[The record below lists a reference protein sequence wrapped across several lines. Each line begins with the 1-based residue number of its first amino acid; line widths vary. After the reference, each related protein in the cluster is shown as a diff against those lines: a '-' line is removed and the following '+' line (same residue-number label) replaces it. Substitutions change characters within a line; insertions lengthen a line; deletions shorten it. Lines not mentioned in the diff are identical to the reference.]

1 MMTCPD
7 LDLGLSSNHPLFLR
21 TSLQPKPWPTT
32 LARTPRLIGGLAY
45 ATLATTYGTLVPPPS
60 ADNRHGA
67 FNPEVSAGD
76 DNTVRKIDFDEDSTV
91 FDGSSTVRSL
101 RETLVGAD
109 LALARLETP
118 MTQLRFVRQRPP
130 RALRARGR
138 R

>member
-1 MMTCPD
+1 M
-7 LDLGLSSNHPLFLR
+7 
-21 TSLQPKPWPTT
+21 
-32 LARTPRLIGGLAY
+32 
-45 ATLATTYGTLVPPPS
+45 
-60 ADNRHGA
+60 
-67 FNPEVSAGD
+67 
-76 DNTVRKIDFDEDSTV
+76 RKIDFDEDSTV